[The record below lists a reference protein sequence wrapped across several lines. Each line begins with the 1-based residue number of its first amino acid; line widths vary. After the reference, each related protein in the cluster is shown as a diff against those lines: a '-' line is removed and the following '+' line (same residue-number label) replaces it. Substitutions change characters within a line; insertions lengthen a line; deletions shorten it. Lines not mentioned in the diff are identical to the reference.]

1 MDESLGQAWDKFKGL
16 LRKTLIHGFDPTQLT
31 LFLAGLKS
39 QSKLMLDAS
48 AGGSI
53 KWKTPEEAYELIENM
68 AANDNE
74 AYTERA
80 HSQKKGILELQS
92 QDALLAQKQLETL
105 MKKLSQLPQELQNAS
120 IAQLQQVQSCELY
133 GGNHTNGQCAMQ
145 STSHEEVS
153 YMGNQGRSGNY
164 NQRWRPHQNMG

>member
-1 MDESLGQAWDKFKGL
+1 MDESLGQAWDRFKGL
-16 LRKTLIHGFDPTQLT
+16 LRKTPIHGFDQPTQLT

-53 KWKTPEEAYELIENM
+53 KWKTLEEAYELIENM

-74 AYTERA
+74 VYTERA

-92 QDALLAQKQLETL
+92 QDALLAQNKIITQ
-105 MKKLSQLPQELQNAS
+105 
-120 IAQLQQVQSCELY
+120 
-133 GGNHTNGQCAMQ
+133 
-145 STSHEEVS
+145 
-153 YMGNQGRSGNY
+153 
-164 NQRWRPHQNMG
+164 